1 MNNITDVF
9 SWLHSTGVV
18 AFLIVVI
25 PAVYKLTKPVMAK
38 KIATEKN
45 IHIKQALEIGSKLAD
60 AVVPE
65 MAVMAGLSKTDRKKE
80 AIRFVGV
87 QLAAKGFDVDSSV
100 VSSLV
105 EQSYQAYKVAGGDNH
120 APKATPVPTEVI
132 EPAEGT
138 DENV

>member
-25 PAVYKLTKPVMAK
+25 PAVYKLTKPIMAK
-38 KIATEKN
+38 KVATEKN
-45 IHIKQALEIGSKLAD
+45 THIKQVLEIGSKLAD

-80 AIRFVGV
+80 AIRFVGD
-87 QLAAKGFDVDSSV
+87 QLAAKGFDVDSSI

-132 EPAEGT
+132 KPAEGT

>member
-1 MNNITDVF
+1 MNNVNDVF
-9 SWLHSTGVV
+9 SWLQSTGIV

-25 PAVYKLTKPVMAK
+25 PAVYKLAKPVMAK

-45 IHIKQALEIGSKLAD
+45 THIKQALEIGSKLAD

-80 AIRFVGV
+80 AVRFVGG
-87 QLAAKGFDVDSSV
+87 QLTAKGFDVDPAV

-120 APKATPVPTEVI
+120 APKITPAPTEVI
-132 EPAEGT
+132 TPDEGGE
-138 DENV
+138 DDD

>member
-1 MNNITDVF
+1 MNNVNDVF
-9 SWLHSTGVV
+9 SWLQSTGVV

-25 PAVYKLTKPVMAK
+25 PAVYKLAKPLLDK

-45 IHIKQALEIGSKLAD
+45 VHLKQSLEVGEKLAD

-80 AIRFVGV
+80 AIRFVSSR
-87 QLAAKGFDVDSSV
+87 LTAKGLDVDPMI

-105 EQSYQAYKVAGGDNH
+105 EKSYQAYKVVGGDNH
-120 APKATPVPTEVI
+120 APKITPAPTEVI
-132 EPAEGT
+132 TPDKGGE
-138 DENV
+138 DND

>member
-1 MNNITDVF
+1 MNNVNDAF
-9 SWLHSTGVV
+9 SWLQSTGIV

-25 PAVYKLTKPVMAK
+25 PAVYKLAKPIMAK

-45 IHIKQALEIGSKLAD
+45 AHIKQALEIGSKLAD

-80 AIRFVGV
+80 AIRFVGT
-87 QLAAKGFDVDSSV
+87 QLTAKGFDVDPSV

-105 EQSYQAYKVAGGDNH
+105 EQSYQAYKAAGGDNH
-120 APKATPVPTEVI
+120 EPKVTPAPTEVV
-132 EPAEGT
+132 EPTEGT

>member
-1 MNNITDVF
+1 MNNVSDVF
-9 SWLHSTGVV
+9 SWLQSTGIV

-25 PAVYKLTKPVMAK
+25 PAAYKLIKPILDK

-45 IHIKQALEIGSKLAD
+45 IHIKQSLEVGEKLAN

-80 AIRFVGV
+80 AIRFVGS
-87 QLAAKGFDVDSSV
+87 QLTAKGFDVDPTI

-105 EQSYQAYKVAGGDNH
+105 EKAYQAYKVAGGDNH
-120 APKATPVPTEVI
+120 APKIIPAPTEVI
-132 EPAEGT
+132 TPDEGGE
-138 DENV
+138 DDD